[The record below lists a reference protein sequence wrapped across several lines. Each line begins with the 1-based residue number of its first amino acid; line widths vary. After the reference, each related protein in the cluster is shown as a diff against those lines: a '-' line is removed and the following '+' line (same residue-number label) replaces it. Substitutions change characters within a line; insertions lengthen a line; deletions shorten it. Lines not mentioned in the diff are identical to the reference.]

1 MNKTTI
7 WLDEVVPAARN
18 PGPAE
23 RQLFLVLV
31 QGLFQRCGQAQLA
44 HKAAECVGQ
53 DGAPPRG
60 ERGIGRSSKL
70 ALSQGPMGFSQRFL
84 DQVLGVDL
92 GLVAGI
98 EQ

>member
-1 MNKTTI
+1 
-7 WLDEVVPAARN
+7 LAGRGRAGSQEA
-18 PGPAE
+18 GPAE

-44 HKAAECVGQ
+44 HKAAERVGQ
-53 DGAPPRG
+53 DGAPPRD
-60 ERGIGRSSKL
+60 ECGIGRSSKL
-70 ALSQGPMGFSQRFL
+70 AFGQGPMGFPQRFL